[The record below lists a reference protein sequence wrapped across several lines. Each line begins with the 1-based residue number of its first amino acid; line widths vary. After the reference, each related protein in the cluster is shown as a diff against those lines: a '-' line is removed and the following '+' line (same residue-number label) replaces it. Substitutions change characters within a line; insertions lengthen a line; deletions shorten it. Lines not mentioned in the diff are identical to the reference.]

1 MALDL
6 LQRDRLCARQV
17 QSLFELLPKTSQE
30 AGSSSVALGA
40 YCKGGKEGL
49 WEATKQFPKA
59 SEALARFV
67 RQASPAFKFSAIMMF
82 RDIKTPMHRDSR
94 NAPLPNLVIPIGDFE
109 GGEIWVEDLLGN
121 FAEVTAAE
129 GNCLGRDLKVAEGPV
144 IFEAFRTFHFTRSW
158 TGDRLI
164 LVAYVTEGHEHL
176 PKDDRAWLE
185 GVGFN
190 LPRAGETETGA
201 GALQSRALRKS
212 GASHSSGVGGLPG
225 ALYGRVRPML
235 SNKVEAGRPGRPFAP
250 QIPDLCRGVACTC
263 AKVLARSGG
272 GCKSIVQ

>member
-1 MALDL
+1 M
-6 LQRDRLCARQV
+6 

-59 SEALARFV
+59 TEALARFV
-67 RQASPAFKFSAIMMF
+67 RQASPVFKFSAIVLF

-94 NAPLPNLVIPIGDFE
+94 NAPFPNLVILIGDFE
-109 GGEIWVEDLLGN
+109 GGEIWVEDSL
-121 FAEVTAAE
+121 TPE
-129 GNCLGRDLKVAEGPV
+129 GTRLGRDLKVAEGPV

-164 LVAYVTEGHEHL
+164 LVALSRKAMSTWQRTTG
-176 PKDDRAWLE
+176 PE

-190 LPRAGETETGA
+190 LPRAGETETSDAIHGSP
-201 GALQSRALRKS
+201 GEPELFSPELCGNR
-212 GASHSSGVGGLPG
+212 GLPIQVEWEAYQEPFTDVFG
-225 ALYGRVRPML
+225 LCSPTRWRPEDREAFCPADPRPLQGRCMH
-235 SNKVEAGRPGRPFAP
+235 
-250 QIPDLCRGVACTC
+250 LC
-263 AKVLARSGG
+263 
-272 GCKSIVQ
+272 